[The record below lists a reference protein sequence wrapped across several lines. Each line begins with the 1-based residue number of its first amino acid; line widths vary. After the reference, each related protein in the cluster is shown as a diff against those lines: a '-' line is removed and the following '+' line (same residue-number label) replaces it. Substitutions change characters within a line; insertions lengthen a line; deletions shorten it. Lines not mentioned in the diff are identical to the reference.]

1 MGVLYVNGIQRIID
15 RIEADAADER
25 AQIAAEAEARCA
37 TIEAAYAEA
46 AQAEYQKITARGEKT
61 ASQLL
66 ERRAGAAATEAKKQI
81 LATKQEMVQA
91 AFDRAA
97 WLLSELPDDRYI
109 PLLAR
114 LAFRASRTG
123 TETLV
128 FSPRDV
134 SRVGEAVK
142 DAANA
147 LLRQA
152 GKTADLRVS
161 PETRNIRGGVI
172 VISGNIETNCSADS
186 LVSMQRSALSGKVAE
201 MLFS

>member
-1 MGVLYVNGIQRIID
+1 MNGIQKIID
-15 RIEADAADER
+15 RIEADAAAER
-25 AQIAAEAEARCA
+25 TQIATEAEARCA
-37 TIEAAYAEA
+37 AIEAAYAEA
-46 AQAEYQKITARGEKT
+46 AQAEYQKIVAHGEKT
-61 ASQLL
+61 AMQRL

-81 LATKQEMVQA
+81 LAAKQEMVRA
-91 AFDRAA
+91 AFDHAA
-97 WLLSELPDDRYI
+97 RLLSELPDDQYI

-123 TETLV
+123 TEMLA
-128 FSPRDV
+128 FSARDA

-142 DAANA
+142 NAANA

-161 PETRNIRGGVI
+161 PDTRSIRGGVI
-172 VISGNIETNCSADS
+172 VISGNIETNCSTDS

-201 MLFS
+201 TLFS